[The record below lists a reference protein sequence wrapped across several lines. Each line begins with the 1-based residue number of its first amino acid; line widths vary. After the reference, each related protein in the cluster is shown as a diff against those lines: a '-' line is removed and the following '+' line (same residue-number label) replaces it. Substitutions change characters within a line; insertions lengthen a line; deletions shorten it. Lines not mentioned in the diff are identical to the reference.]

1 MDNKLRKQLFEQRT
15 KEWDDYYNRSSIQS
29 SYTIAVIAI
38 IGCIITVVATLVAEV
53 V

>member
-29 SYTIAVIAI
+29 SYTIAI
-38 IGCIITVVATLVAEV
+38 IGAIGCVIVIIATLVAEV